1 MNKNIK
7 YFFIAISILSLM
19 TTNICGATTSV
30 TASGSAAGTPANAGE
45 LALTNAL
52 REAVRKGAGVD
63 ILSESKV
70 QNFTMEYDRVMT
82 SSFGYIKSY
91 QIISRK
97 YYNKK
102 QLYVVVIKAEVA
114 KGSPKMDQVLA
125 LRLLVKRMKSP
136 RVVIECSENIAGINQ
151 SGEATMAK
159 MLLEEMAQK
168 TGFEVFRKK
177 AINSRNRREA
187 LRAKILGDKFEAQ
200 VKAADITSTSDFKI
214 IAKVNGQ
221 VGSMREPF
229 PEMKVR
235 DVALGIDL
243 QAVWTDTGE
252 VVATVSL
259 PTTYHK
265 GESNMNL
272 PYEMPQQLVRYYL
285 NSMLTGHDSAFKTNN
300 GYKLFRRIIAKWIT
314 ELDLGAKIELEFRTL
329 SKPTLDKLLL
339 QLKAN
344 PKISYVWLREFD
356 RRLYSVIE
364 VETRLPSKKIEQLI
378 LKQLGGKYL
387 IDTVTKRRL
396 RFIPAE

>member
-1 MNKNIK
+1 
-7 YFFIAISILSLM
+7 
-19 TTNICGATTSV
+19 
-30 TASGSAAGTPANAGE
+30 
-45 LALTNAL
+45 
-52 REAVRKGAGVD
+52 
-63 ILSESKV
+63 
-70 QNFTMEYDRVMT
+70 
-82 SSFGYIKSY
+82 
-91 QIISRK
+91 
-97 YYNKK
+97 
-102 QLYVVVIKAEVA
+102 
-114 KGSPKMDQVLA
+114 
-125 LRLLVKRMKSP
+125 
-136 RVVIECSENIAGINQ
+136 
-151 SGEATMAK
+151 
-159 MLLEEMAQK
+159 MAQK

-285 NSMLTGHDSAFKTNN
+285 NSMLTGHDPAFKTNN

>member
-1 MNKNIK
+1 MK
-7 YFFIAISILSLM
+7 YFFITIGLLFCM
-19 TTNICGATTSV
+19 ATAGLGSTKSV
-30 TASGSAAGTPANAGE
+30 TASGSASGSPSSAGE

-91 QIISRK
+91 QVISRK
-97 YYNKK
+97 YYTKK
-102 QLYVVVIKAEVA
+102 QLYVVVVKAEVA

-125 LRLLVKRMKSP
+125 LRMLVKRMKSP

-151 SGEATMAK
+151 TGDSAITK

-168 TGFEVFRKK
+168 TGFEVFKK
-177 AINSRNRREA
+177 KTINARNQREA
-187 LRAKILGDKFEAQ
+187 MRAKLLGDKLEAQ
-200 VKAADITSTSDFKI
+200 VKEAGITSTSDFKI
-214 IAKVNGQ
+214 IAKVSGQ
-221 VGSMREPF
+221 IGSMREPF

-265 GESNMNL
+265 GERNMNL
-272 PYEMPQQLVRYYL
+272 PYDMPQQLIRYYL
-285 NSMLTGHDSAFKTNN
+285 NSMLTGRDPAFKTNN

-314 ELDLGAKIELEFRTL
+314 ELDLGAKVEVEFKQL
-329 SKPTLDKLLL
+329 NKSSLDKLIAK
-339 QLKAN
+339 LKVN
-344 PKISYVWLREFD
+344 TGISYVWLREFD
-356 RRLYSVIE
+356 SRLYSIIE
-364 VETRLPSKKIEQLI
+364 IESRLPVKKIEQI
-378 LKQLGGKYL
+378 IVKQLGGLYK

-396 RFIPAE
+396 RFIPTK

>member
-1 MNKNIK
+1 MK
-7 YFFIAISILSLM
+7 YFFITIGLLFCM
-19 TTNICGATTSV
+19 ATAGLGSTKSV
-30 TASGSAAGTPANAGE
+30 TASGSASGSPSSAGE
-45 LALTNAL
+45 LALTNTL

-91 QIISRK
+91 QVISRK
-97 YYNKK
+97 YYTKK
-102 QLYVVVIKAEVA
+102 QLYVVVVKAEVA

-125 LRLLVKRMKSP
+125 LRMLVKRMKSP

-151 SGEATMAK
+151 TGDSAITK

-168 TGFEVFRKK
+168 TGFEVFKK
-177 AINSRNRREA
+177 KTINARNQREA
-187 LRAKILGDKFEAQ
+187 MRAKLLGDKLEAQ
-200 VKAADITSTSDFKI
+200 VKEAGITSTSDFKI
-214 IAKVNGQ
+214 IAKVSGQ
-221 VGSMREPF
+221 IGSMREPF

-265 GESNMNL
+265 GERNMNL
-272 PYEMPQQLVRYYL
+272 PYDMPQQLIRYYL
-285 NSMLTGHDSAFKTNN
+285 NSMLTGRDPAFKTNN

-314 ELDLGAKIELEFRTL
+314 ELDLGAKVEVEFKQL
-329 SKPTLDKLLL
+329 NKSSLDKLIAK
-339 QLKAN
+339 LKVN
-344 PKISYVWLREFD
+344 TGISYVWLREFD
-356 RRLYSVIE
+356 SRLYSIIE
-364 VETRLPSKKIEQLI
+364 IESRLPVKKIEQI
-378 LKQLGGKYL
+378 IVKQLGGLYK

-396 RFIPAE
+396 RFIPTK

>member
-285 NSMLTGHDSAFKTNN
+285 NSMLTGHDPAFKTNN